1 MVITKD
7 GIKEGKDLART
18 RKPTPTKAIILK
30 SASDLFFEK
39 GFSETT
45 ATEVCQRANV
55 STGNLTF
62 YFPTKEHILAD
73 LVKMMCDFQ
82 WREMESRADEGKSS
96 LLAYCLE
103 LTTMVA
109 VSEEVPQMEDFFVAA
124 YVHQIPLE
132 LIRANDVEKIKQVFE
147 AYTEG
152 WSDEKFIEVEA
163 LISGIEY
170 ATLSNTEH
178 SASVEHRIE
187 GALNTIMM
195 LFGVPEEI
203 RRMKI
208 AKVLAMDY
216 RAIGRKVYADFE
228 KYVRE
233 AHEHAL
239 EEILKNRK

>member
-1 MVITKD
+1 M
-7 GIKEGKDLART
+7 ART
-18 RKPTPTKAIILK
+18 RKPTPTKAVIIK
-30 SASDLFFEK
+30 SASELFFEN
-39 GFSETT
+39 GFSKTT
-45 ATEVCQRANV
+45 ATELCKKANI

-62 YFPTKEHILAD
+62 YFPTKEHILAA

-82 WREMESRADEGKSS
+82 WKKMEKAADEGRSS

-109 VSEEVPQMEDFFVAA
+109 ISEEVPQMQDFFVAA
-124 YVHQIPLE
+124 YAHQISLD
-132 LIRANDVEKIKQVFE
+132 LIRANDVEKIKQVFAE
-147 AYTEG
+147 YTDG
-152 WSDEKFIEVEA
+152 WDDEKFTEVEA

-195 LFGVPEEI
+195 LFGVPEETS
-203 RRMKI
+203 RMKV

-216 RAIGRKVYADFE
+216 RAIGRKVYADFQR
-228 KYVRE
+228 YVTE
-233 AHEHAL
+233 TNEHNL
-239 EEILKNRK
+239 EELLKRKK